1 MSRHGK
7 KRQAVKFCDPAVCDC
22 CQYIGEGDFL
32 CDKLMELVVED
43 WEPTEHYR
51 TCGEEDD

>member
-1 MSRHGK
+1 M
-7 KRQAVKFCDPAVCDC
+7 KFCDPAVCDC
-22 CQYIGEGDFL
+22 CQSIGEGDFL

-51 TCGEEDD
+51 TCGEGDD